1 MDELKYIDTNIIL
14 NLLNADFVK
23 TVSFLY
29 FY

>member
-1 MDELKYIDTNIIL
+1 MDELKYIDINIIL